1 MTFRFSVKTLYGAAG
16 MLGLGAALAV
26 GQDTSKAKPRSDRR
40 IPISKEAPGDVVRPV
55 EVRTDTVTVFRTDTL
70 NLTTRVTDTLR
81 LTTTRVDTVIPMP
94 APIRLPNG
102 FYAGLGV
109 GYSTPA
115 GAFYTPNS
123 AGPTGQFQL
132 GWQNAKQVFGVRFD
146 VNGAWPGQDS
156 RFANLQ
162 GDAKLYS
169 ASLDG
174 KAQLPFVNRLFG
186 REHRFSLYGIGGYTY
201 TRFQNVPLRVD
212 SPAGTDVAVFVPGTS
227 DWHGHSGWNAGGG
240 ASLLWGRSELFV
252 ESRVLAFN
260 PSNAPMARQI
270 PVVFGM
276 NWY

>member
-55 EVRTDTVTVFRTDTL
+55 EVRTDTVTVFRTDTV
-70 NLTTRVTDTLR
+70 NTTTRITVTDTSPDHDPR
-81 LTTTRVDTVIPMP
+81 RHGDSDPGSDSVAEWVD
-94 APIRLPNG
+94 
-102 FYAGLGV
+102 AGLGV

-115 GAFYTPNS
+115 GALYTPNS
-123 AGPTGQFQL
+123 AGMTGQFQL

-146 VNGAWPGQDS
+146 LNGAWPGQDS
-156 RFANLQ
+156 RFSNLQ
-162 GDAKLYS
+162 GDAKLYN

-174 KAQLPFVNRLFG
+174 KVQLPFVNRLFG

-201 TRFQNVPLRVD
+201 TRYQNVPLRVD

-227 DWHGHSGWNAGGG
+227 DWHGQSGWNAAAARRCSGV
-240 ASLLWGRSELFV
+240 ARNCSS
-252 ESRVLAFN
+252 SRVCL
-260 PSNAPMARQI
+260 PSIPAMHRWHARSRSSSA
-270 PVVFGM
+270 
-276 NWY
+276 